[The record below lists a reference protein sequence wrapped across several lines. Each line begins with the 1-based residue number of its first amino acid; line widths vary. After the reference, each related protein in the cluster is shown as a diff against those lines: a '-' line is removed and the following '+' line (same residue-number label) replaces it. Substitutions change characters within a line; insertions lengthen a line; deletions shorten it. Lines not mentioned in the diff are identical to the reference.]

1 MAQKY
6 KKDDIVQVLA
16 GKDKGK
22 TGKILLVNAQTEKI
36 IVEGINLAKF
46 HKKKSEKSEGGI
58 IELPR
63 PIHRS
68 NLMLVCPEKKTPVKV
83 GFKQIDKI
91 KKRISKST
99 GSTF

>member
-6 KKDDIVQVLA
+6 KKDDIVQVLT

-22 TGKILLVNAQTEKI
+22 TGKILLINKKTEKI
-36 IVEGINLAKF
+36 IVEGINIAKL

-68 NLMLVCPEKKTPVKV
+68 NVMLVCPEKKTPVKI
-83 GFKQIDKI
+83 GFKQIDKT